1 MQVMQVVRDMA
12 KKQNPTIKKLDL
24 LEDQLTC
31 PVCLDS
37 FKDPRT
43 LPCLHSFCA
52 GCLERLPQVEIAQTG
67 AHGLNCPSCRTK
79 ADLPK
84 QGVRGYP
91 KAFHLNNI
99 LEAVQ
104 TIVQQEDDESVEPEQ
119 ALMCGNCLKNEAE
132 VYCVECDKM
141 ICQLCNDVHKRWTA
155 MANHK
160 VVSIE
165 ESLSKIN
172 QQKQPEKP
180 EPVSELKCPTHDK
193 PLDLYCVTCEEPICY
208 HCTIKSHKGHAH
220 DLVVDAYEESKTIM
234 KERIRKLVKN
244 IKETEK
250 KQTGIRQSK
259 KEIHK
264 KGEKCKASVNELCDE
279 FIQKIEKVR
288 TLGLQCVNDGVSA
301 YVQFEDQRLKIVDTE
316 LSAQNG
322 CKEVAETTLENSTP
336 PQLLAIKKD
345 VIAGIDRLLPTPKP
359 HHPIVPCRSVDMPPT
374 LISDFYAMPDKKPNK
389 KSQEIPHKLA
399 PTGDLYALPTKR
411 VPRDLYAQP
420 TQEIPDLYALPTK
433 RVLTQTQ
440 SSQPL
445 HDVSKRT
452 TSSAPP
458 VPSRS
463 VQDQAVVNLREN
475 IFATVNFDYPEEAL
489 KQFKCVIDIP
499 DKILIGK
506 VSTGTFVLS
515 YMGRSVVVD
524 KDKITCSFES
534 TTNSGDID
542 CESDYFTKDDVV
554 KYQIVFT
561 TPELKKDGDF
571 RFILKIGSFV
581 FSTNKHLNVVLD
593 NDAVQSTFVERSL
606 PLKPLDMTLYCTIDH
621 S

>member
-1 MQVMQVVRDMA
+1 MQVLQVVRDMA

-52 GCLERLPQVEIAQTG
+52 GCLERLPQAVDKTG
-67 AHGLNCPSCRTK
+67 AHGLNCPSCRAN

-84 QGVRGYP
+84 QGVNGYP

-104 TIVQQEDDESVEPEQ
+104 TIVQQEDDEPGQ
-119 ALMCGNCLKNEAE
+119 ALMCGNCLTNEAE
-132 VYCVECDKM
+132 VFCVECDKM

-180 EPVSELKCPTHDK
+180 QPVSELKCPTHYK

-208 HCTIKSHKGHAH
+208 HCTIKDHKGHAH
-220 DLVVDAYEESKTIM
+220 DLVVDVYEECKTIM

-264 KGEKCKASVNELCDE
+264 KGEKCKASVNKLCDE

-288 TLGLQCVNDGVSA
+288 TLGLKCVEDGVSA
-301 YVQFEDQRLKIVDTE
+301 YVQFEDRRLKIVDTE
-316 LSAQNG
+316 LSAQNE
-322 CKEVAETTLENSTP
+322 CKEVAETTLENCTP
-336 PQLLAIKKD
+336 PQLLAMKKD
-345 VIAGIDRLLPTPKP
+345 VIAGVDRLLPTPKP
-359 HHPIVPCRSVDMPPT
+359 HHPIVPSRSVDMPPT
-374 LISDFYAMPDKKPNK
+374 PTSDLYAMPKKKPNK
-389 KSQEIPHKLA
+389 MPQEIPHKLA

-411 VPRDLYAQP
+411 V
-420 TQEIPDLYALPTK
+420 
-433 RVLTQTQ
+433 LTQTK
-440 SSQPL
+440 SYYQPL
-445 HDVSKRT
+445 PDVPKRI

-463 VQDQAVVNLREN
+463 VQDQAVVNLREK
-475 IFATVNFDYPEEAL
+475 IFATVNFDYPDEAL

-534 TTNSGDID
+534 TTNSGDII
-542 CESDYFTKDDVV
+542 CETDYFTKDNVV

-561 TPELKKDGDF
+561 TPELKKDEDF
-571 RFILKIGSFV
+571 RFILEIGSFV
-581 FSTNKHLNVVLD
+581 FSTNKFLNVVLD
-593 NDAVQSTFVERSL
+593 NDAVQSTFVQRIPPRKL
-606 PLKPLDMTLYCTIDH
+606 LNMTLYSTIDH